1 MPGIRGP
8 SQGSLNLEIRVDYG
22 PYGSGFNQSI
32 AAAAEATLQDQ
43 DINSGS
49 LTIVLTDEPGI
60 RDYNRRYAGID
71 RPTDVLSFTDGEID
85 PDTGAAYIGDV
96 IICPPVA
103 LTGAEN
109 GRHAL
114 LNELSLLT
122 VHGVLHLLRY
132 DHHNEGSR
140 DHMWRAQERI
150 LRRLGSPTEE
160 NGGP

>member
-1 MPGIRGP
+1 M
-8 SQGSLNLEIRVDYG
+8 SLEIRIDFG

-43 DINSGS
+43 DISSGS

-71 RPTDVLSFTDGEID
+71 RPTDVLSFADGEID
-85 PDTGAAYIGDV
+85 PDTGVAYIGDV

-103 LTGAEN
+103 LTGAEI

-114 LNELSLLT
+114 MNELSLLT

-132 DHHNEGSR
+132 DHHNEGGR
-140 DHMWRAQERI
+140 DQMWRAQERI
-150 LRRLGSPTEE
+150 LRRLGAPTDGH
-160 NGGP
+160 GGR

>member
-1 MPGIRGP
+1 M
-8 SQGSLNLEIRVDYG
+8 SLEIRVDFG

-43 DINSGS
+43 DISSGS

-60 RDYNRRYAGID
+60 REYNRRYAGID
-71 RPTDVLSFTDGEID
+71 RPTDVLSFADGEID
-85 PDTGAAYIGDV
+85 PDTGVAYIGDV

-103 LTGAEN
+103 LTGAEI

-114 LNELSLLT
+114 MNELSLLT

-132 DHHNEGSR
+132 DHHNEGGR
-140 DHMWRAQERI
+140 DQMWRPQERI
-150 LRRLGSPTEE
+150 LRRLGAPTDG
-160 NGGP
+160 NGGR

>member
-1 MPGIRGP
+1 M
-8 SQGSLNLEIRVDYG
+8 SLEIRVDFG

-43 DINSGS
+43 DISSGS

-60 RDYNRRYAGID
+60 REYNRRYARID
-71 RPTDVLSFTDGEID
+71 RPTDVLSFADGAID
-85 PDTGAAYIGDV
+85 PDTGVAYIGDV

-103 LTGAEN
+103 LTGAEI

-114 LNELSLLT
+114 MNELSLLT

-132 DHHNEGSR
+132 DHHNEGGR
-140 DHMWRAQERI
+140 DQMWRAQERI
-150 LRRLGSPTEE
+150 LRRLGAPTEG
-160 NGGP
+160 NGGR

>member
-60 RDYNRRYAGID
+60 RDYNRRYVGID
-71 RPTDVLSFTDGEID
+71 LSI
-85 PDTGAAYIGDV
+85 
-96 IICPPVA
+96 
-103 LTGAEN
+103 
-109 GRHAL
+109 RK
-114 LNELSLLT
+114 
-122 VHGVLHLLRY
+122 
-132 DHHNEGSR
+132 
-140 DHMWRAQERI
+140 
-150 LRRLGSPTEE
+150 
-160 NGGP
+160 